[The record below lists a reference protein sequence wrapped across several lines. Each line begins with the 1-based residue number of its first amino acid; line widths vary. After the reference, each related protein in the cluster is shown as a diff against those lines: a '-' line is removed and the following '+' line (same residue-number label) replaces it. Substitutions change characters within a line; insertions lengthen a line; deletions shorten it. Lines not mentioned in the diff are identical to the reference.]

1 MSKLPDFSALSS
13 QIAKITPSG
22 INSASY
28 TPTNTVPQS
37 CPAVGS
43 TWAAKATPLP
53 PTVNAELCSCMMS
66 SLSCVV
72 SPSVNETNYND
83 LFGLVCGMPGTPCA
97 GIQHNATTGTY
108 GAYGMCNATEQLGFA
123 LNQYAKSQ
131 TNIAQAC
138 DFGGSATT
146 QVAVATS
153 PSGSCKTLMAEAGT
167 AGTGTVTSQPTG
179 TAVSSS
185 KASHSGAAG
194 AVTVPSL
201 NIGILQLG
209 VYVFGAVVTGAGMIL
224 L

>member
-1 MSKLPDFSALSS
+1 MSKLPDFTALSS
-13 QIAKITPSG
+13 QIAQITPSG

-53 PTVNAELCSCMMS
+53 PTANAELCSCMMS

-72 SPSVNETNYND
+72 SPSVKETAYTD
-83 LFGLVCGMPGTPCA
+83 LFSVVCGMPGSPCA
-97 GIQHNATTGTY
+97 GIEHNATTGTY

-131 TNIAQAC
+131 TNNAQAC
-138 DFGGSATT
+138 DFSGSATA
-146 QVAVATS
+146 QSAVAT
-153 PSGSCKTLMAEAGT
+153 PSGSCKALMAEAGT

>member
-1 MSKLPDFSALSS
+1 MSKLPDFTALSS
-13 QIAKITPSG
+13 QIAQITPSG

-43 TWAAKATPLP
+43 TWAAMATPLP

-72 SPSVNETNYND
+72 SPSVSNTSYTD
-83 LFGLVCGMPGTPCA
+83 LFNVVCGMPGSPCA

-108 GAYGMCNATEQLGFA
+108 GAYGMCNGTEQLGFA

-131 TNIAQAC
+131 TNNAQAC

-146 QVAVATS
+146 RAAAAT

-179 TAVSSS
+179 AAVGSST
-185 KASHSGAAG
+185 ASHSGAAG

-201 NIGILQLG
+201 NIGMLQLG